1 MRTTNL
7 VEDIKPVSEFR
18 AQSAAVIAHVQRSQR
33 PVVLTQHGRSAVV
46 LLDVNVFEAMREEI
60 ELFRDLRT
68 AEQQIDRGEGISHED
83 ARFRILAAAD
93 E

>member
-7 VEDIKPVSEFR
+7 AEDIKPVSEFR
-18 AQSAAVIAHVQRSQR
+18 ARSAAVIAQVQETQR

-46 LLDVNVFEAMREEI
+46 LLDVNVFEAMREEL
-60 ELFRDLRT
+60 ELLRDLRA
-68 AEQQIDRGEGISHED
+68 AENQIDLGRGVPHDD
-83 ARFRILAAAD
+83 ARRRILASVA